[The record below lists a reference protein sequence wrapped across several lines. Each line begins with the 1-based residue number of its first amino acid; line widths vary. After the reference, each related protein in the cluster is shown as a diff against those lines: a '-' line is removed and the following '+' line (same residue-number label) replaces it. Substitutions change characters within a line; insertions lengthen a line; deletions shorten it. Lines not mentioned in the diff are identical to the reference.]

1 MSLLYW
7 GYWEA
12 LVECG
17 CDSPLSREM
26 KDAESLVN
34 QLIKAMPERGLI
46 VLFCK
51 YSGRKKLL

>member
-1 MSLLYW
+1 M
-7 GYWEA
+7 
-12 LVECG
+12 ECG